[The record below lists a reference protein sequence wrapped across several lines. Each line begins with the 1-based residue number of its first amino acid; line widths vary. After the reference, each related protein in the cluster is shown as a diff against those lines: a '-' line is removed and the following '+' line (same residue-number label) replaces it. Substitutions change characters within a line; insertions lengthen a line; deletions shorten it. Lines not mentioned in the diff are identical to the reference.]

1 MTGFAPGPAK
11 VATRMSGFGMGPT
24 HDIAGLHPA
33 ISIECRAACR
43 IVIAGTRPAARVRGR
58 ARVIVLAV
66 LSARAMVRKGSR
78 GCAGRDGS
86 IRFIDG
92 SLSAP
97 AHGVLRQRRGQ
108 AVPGGDR
115 TSD

>member
-24 HDIAGLHPA
+24 HVIAGLDPA
-33 ISIECRAACR
+33 ISIACRAACR
-43 IVIAGTRPAARVRGR
+43 IVIAGTRPAARPLAWERLDTRHRPRGPFGP
-58 ARVIVLAV
+58 
-66 LSARAMVRKGSR
+66 SYGSEGSR

-86 IRFIDG
+86 ILILDG

-97 AHGVLRQRRGQ
+97 RAR
-108 AVPGGDR
+108 
-115 TSD
+115 